1 MREREREKQLFSTV
15 FRSMNPNETASKF
28 AVQNDN
34 SAIVTSFVFGWGVG
48 VEHKM
53 NQVQV
58 GLALWL
64 FDWMHVNM

>member
-1 MREREREKQLFSTV
+1 
-15 FRSMNPNETASKF
+15 MNPNETASKF

-53 NQVQV
+53 NHVQV
-58 GLALWL
+58 DLALWL